1 MNYGDYGAR
10 ILNFNIMRLKSKIL
24 LLLVGLSLSPL
35 AWAQQLTGKPVA
47 TTNTSPTEAT
57 YLLGTGVT
65 APGAL
70 LYRGPI
76 AGQFLAPMVP
86 SARPVAK
93 AASSAA
99 LQGGENPA
107 PTPGASSLTCVQL
120 AARVNEEI
128 SKSPKDV
135 LSSVRRAMVDNDACA
150 CDIVKTAIKS
160 SRADDELTGLIV
172 EVAVKTQ
179 PSRFKEIVEC
189 AMLAKPTAK
198 AQVRAA
204 LERVFG
210 SKGSGK
216 GGKVVVP
223 APSPVLFVREIPQIF
238 FSPPPVSDN
247 DRDATPTNP
256 RHDSY
261 RGR

>member
-1 MNYGDYGAR
+1 M
-10 ILNFNIMRLKSKIL
+10 ILA
-24 LLLVGLSLSPL
+24 GLAL
-35 AWAQQLTGKPVA
+35 APGGWAQQLTGKSVVA
-47 TTNTSPTEAT
+47 SPGPGETT
-57 YLLGTGVT
+57 YLMGTGVT

-70 LYRGPI
+70 LYGGPI

-86 SARPVAK
+86 AARHMGESAPAV
-93 AASSAA
+93 A
-99 LQGGENPA
+99 LQGGEKPA
-107 PTPGASSLTCVQL
+107 PTPGASSLTCLQL

-128 SKSPKDV
+128 LKSPKDV

-189 AMLAKPTAK
+189 AMIAKPTAK

-210 SKGSGK
+210 TKGSGK
-216 GGKVVVP
+216 GGKVVVAP
-223 APSPVLFVREIPQIF
+223 PSPVLFVREIPQIF
-238 FSPPPVSDN
+238 FPPPPVSPPPGDEE
-247 DRDATPTNP
+247 RDATPTNP
-256 RHDSY
+256 RHDSDH
-261 RGR
+261 GR